1 MKTGFL
7 TYIRKLLVKKYNLLM
22 AGEIS
27 GGIMKNTIIT
37 ILKKE
42 LKRFFSDK
50 RMAFSTLLM
59 PGIMIFVLYNFMGDA
74 INNMVT
80 VDDDYVYH
88 IECTNMPGSVKTIM
102 DSAGITNEITDVDAG
117 SAEKVKEKIS
127 DDESGIDL
135 YIVFPENFE
144 NDVASYDSS
153 SGNKAPQ
160 VEVYYNSASTE
171 SQTVY
176 GMFIEMMDSYE
187 AAMTNKFDINAD
199 DNVKYDLASENDA
212 AASVFSS
219 MLPMLLLMFIF
230 SACMAVGPESISGE
244 KERGTIATM
253 LVTPAKR
260 SHIALGK
267 IMALSIIALL
277 SGLSSTI
284 GTMLSLPKIANVG
297 EADIKTNVYG
307 VSDYLLLAVVIF
319 AAVLLIVTLIS
330 IISAFARS
338 TKEANTYITPLMI
351 VVMLVGL
358 SGMFTDGASKELFY
372 YLIPVYNS
380 VQAMTGIFSLDIVPS
395 GMIVSVISNIV
406 YTGIGMFVLTRM
418 FNDEKI
424 MFNK

>member
-1 MKTGFL
+1 
-7 TYIRKLLVKKYNLLM
+7 
-22 AGEIS
+22 
-27 GGIMKNTIIT
+27 MKNTIIT

-50 RMAFSTLLM
+50 RMAFSTVLM

-80 VDDDYVYH
+80 VDDNYVYQ
-88 IECTNMPGSVKTIM
+88 IESTNMPGDIKTMM
-102 DSAGITNEITDVDAG
+102 DSAGIASKITDIDAG
-117 SAEKVKEKIS
+117 SAEKAKEKIS
-127 DDESGIDL
+127 NDESGLDL
-135 YIVFPENFE
+135 YLVFPENFE
-144 NDVASYDSS
+144 SDVATYDST

-171 SQTVY
+171 SQAVY

-199 DNVKYDLASENDA
+199 ESVKYDLASENDA

-219 MLPMLLLMFIF
+219 MLPMLLLMFVF

-277 SGLSSTI
+277 SGLSSTV

-297 EADIKTNVYG
+297 ESDIKTNVYG
-307 VSDYLLLAVVIF
+307 VSDYLLLAVVIL

-330 IISAFARS
+330 IISAFAKS

-358 SGMFTDGASKELFY
+358 SGMFIDGTKTELY
-372 YLIPVYNS
+372 YYVIPIYNS
-380 VQAMTGIFSLDIVPS
+380 VQAMTGIFSLDIMPS
-395 GMIVSVISNIV
+395 GMIVSVISNII
-406 YTGIGMFVLTRM
+406 YTRIGVFVLTRM
-418 FNDEKI
+418 FNNEKI

>member
-1 MKTGFL
+1 
-7 TYIRKLLVKKYNLLM
+7 
-22 AGEIS
+22 
-27 GGIMKNTIIT
+27 
-37 ILKKE
+37 
-42 LKRFFSDK
+42 
-50 RMAFSTLLM
+50 
-59 PGIMIFVLYNFMGDA
+59 
-74 INNMVT
+74 
-80 VDDDYVYH
+80 
-88 IECTNMPGSVKTIM
+88 
-102 DSAGITNEITDVDAG
+102 
-117 SAEKVKEKIS
+117 
-127 DDESGIDL
+127 
-135 YIVFPENFE
+135 
-144 NDVASYDSS
+144 
-153 SGNKAPQ
+153 
-160 VEVYYNSASTE
+160 
-171 SQTVY
+171 
-176 GMFIEMMDSYE
+176 
-187 AAMTNKFDINAD
+187 
-199 DNVKYDLASENDA
+199 
-212 AASVFSS
+212 
-219 MLPMLLLMFIF
+219 
-230 SACMAVGPESISGE
+230 
-244 KERGTIATM
+244 M

-406 YTGIGMFVLTRM
+406 YTGIGVFVLTRM

>member
-1 MKTGFL
+1 
-7 TYIRKLLVKKYNLLM
+7 
-22 AGEIS
+22 
-27 GGIMKNTIIT
+27 MKNTIIT

-50 RMAFSTLLM
+50 RMAFSTVLM

-80 VDDDYVYH
+80 VDDNYVYQ
-88 IECTNMPGSVKTIM
+88 IESTNMPGDIKTMM
-102 DSAGITNEITDVDAG
+102 DSAGIASKITDIDAG
-117 SAEKVKEKIS
+117 SAEKAKEKIS
-127 DDESGIDL
+127 NDESGLDL
-135 YIVFPENFE
+135 YLVFPENFE
-144 NDVASYDSS
+144 SDVATYDST

-171 SQTVY
+171 SQAVY

-187 AAMTNKFDINAD
+187 AAMTNQFDINAD
-199 DNVKYDLASENDA
+199 ESVKYDLASENDA

-219 MLPMLLLMFIF
+219 MLPMLLLMFVF

-277 SGLSSTI
+277 SGMSSTV

-297 EADIKTNVYG
+297 ESDIKTNVYG
-307 VSDYLLLAVVIF
+307 VSDYLLLAVVIL

-330 IISAFARS
+330 IISAFAKS

-358 SGMFTDGASKELFY
+358 SGMFIDGTKTELY
-372 YLIPVYNS
+372 YYVIPIYNS
-380 VQAMTGIFSLDIVPS
+380 VQAMTGIFSLDIMPS
-395 GMIVSVISNIV
+395 GMIVSVISNII
-406 YTGIGMFVLTRM
+406 YTGIGVFVLTRM
-418 FNDEKI
+418 FNNEKI

>member
-1 MKTGFL
+1 
-7 TYIRKLLVKKYNLLM
+7 
-22 AGEIS
+22 
-27 GGIMKNTIIT
+27 MKNTIIT

-50 RMAFSTLLM
+50 RMAFSTVLM

-80 VDDDYVYH
+80 VDDNYVYQ
-88 IECTNMPGSVKTIM
+88 IESTNMPGDIKTMM
-102 DSAGITNEITDVDAG
+102 DSAGIASKITDIDAG
-117 SAEKVKEKIS
+117 SAEKAKEKIS
-127 DDESGIDL
+127 NDESGLDL
-135 YIVFPENFE
+135 YLVFPENFE
-144 NDVASYDSS
+144 SDVATYDST

-171 SQTVY
+171 SQAVY

-199 DNVKYDLASENDA
+199 ESVKYDLASENDA

-219 MLPMLLLMFIF
+219 MLPMLLLMFVF

-277 SGLSSTI
+277 SGLSSTV

-297 EADIKTNVYG
+297 ESDIKTNVYG
-307 VSDYLLLAVVIF
+307 VSDYLLLAVVIL

-330 IISAFARS
+330 IISAFAKS

-358 SGMFTDGASKELFY
+358 SGMFIDGTKTELY
-372 YLIPVYNS
+372 YYVIPIYNS
-380 VQAMTGIFSLDIVPS
+380 VQAMTGIFFFFLMPS
-395 GMIVSVISNIV
+395 GMIVSVIINII
-406 YTGIGMFVLTRM
+406 YTGIGVFVLTRM
-418 FNDEKI
+418 FNNEKI